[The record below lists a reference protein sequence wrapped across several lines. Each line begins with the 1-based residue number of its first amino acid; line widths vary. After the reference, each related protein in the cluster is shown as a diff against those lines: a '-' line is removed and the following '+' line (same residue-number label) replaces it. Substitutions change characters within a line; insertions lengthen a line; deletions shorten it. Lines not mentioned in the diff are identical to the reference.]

1 MTPDKNKQ
9 QKQDLKIRVILVCI
23 CSILLG
29 LLYGRSQELPPES
42 GSFLDLLVAILHD
55 PLRFFVSL
63 PRTAN
68 GWAYSLYGLGIGFIA
83 SLMQYS
89 NYLQKRDLRPQSEQG
104 SAKWNTDQKK
114 YHKKYEATPRY
125 SDLDKG
131 IISTNMIMTNDQCLN
146 MDDRATRRNNNVAI
160 LGASGTGKSRFYV
173 KNNLLQV
180 NCSYIVTDPAGELL
194 ESTRDF
200 FIKAGYKI
208 KVFNLVDMENSDTYN
223 PFEYL
228 KSDEEALTL
237 VETLITNTNRGGKS
251 PDPFWE
257 NAESA
262 LLQTFFLYLRHLGSV
277 DEHDKPSLPNVK
289 DLLATASPDPEK
301 GRTELEQMITDFKAD
316 HDPDHVVVKS
326 YDAYKSV
333 DPEGKTAQSIV
344 VTAQNALNSFILPA
358 VVKLTASDSLEL
370 EKISEEK
377 TILYVIT
384 PADKS
389 TFNFLAG
396 VLYTQLFQILYRT
409 AEHNP
414 GKRLKIPVR
423 FILDEFA
430 NVGQIPEFEKKL
442 ATMRK
447 YSISCNIILQNIGQ
461 LKAVYKD
468 HWETILGNCD
478 SKIFLGGSDDST
490 VDYICKSLGKETIRT
505 QSVTTQKG
513 KQGGYSIQYSKI
525 GRDLMTASE
534 IQTMD
539 NDYCIYLLRGEAP
552 FYARKFIL
560 ESHPNYHLLASEEP
574 KPENP
579 KKEPNLIQDLL
590 ERLLAPILK
599 ILKRKGRDKND

>member
-1 MTPDKNKQ
+1 MTPDKYKQ
-9 QKQDLKIRVILVCI
+9 QKQELKLRIILVEI
-23 CSILLG
+23 LSLLLG
-29 LLYGRSQELPPES
+29 LLYGRSQELPPDS
-42 GSFLDLLVAILHD
+42 GGFLDLLVNILHN
-55 PLRFFVSL
+55 PMQFFVSL
-63 PRTAN
+63 PRSSA
-68 GWAYSLYGLGIGFIA
+68 GWSYALYGLALGGIG

-89 NYLQKRDLRPQSEQG
+89 NYLQKRDLRPQTEQG
-104 SAKWNTDQKK
+104 SARWNTDQKR
-114 YHKKYEATPRY
+114 YRRKYEATPRY

-131 IISTNMIMTNDQCLN
+131 IFSTNMIMTNEQCLN
-146 MDDRATRRNNNVAI
+146 MDDRATRRNNNVAV

-200 FIKAGYKI
+200 FFKAGYKI
-208 KVFNLVDMENSDTYN
+208 KVFNLVDMDESDTYN

-262 LLQTFFLYLRHLGSV
+262 LLQIFFLYLRHIDSKSEE
-277 DEHDKPSLPNVK
+277 DAPNLPNVK
-289 DLLATASPDPEK
+289 YLLSTATPDPEK
-301 GRTELEQMITDFKAD
+301 GRTELEQMISDFKLLHGED
-316 HDPDHVVVKS
+316 NVVVRS
-326 YDAYKSV
+326 YDAYKSI
-333 DPEGKTAQSIV
+333 DPEGKTAQSLV

-358 VVKLTASDSLEL
+358 VVKLTSTDSLEL
-370 EKISEEK
+370 DQISEEK

-409 AEHNP
+409 AESKP
-414 GKRLKIPVR
+414 GKRLKVPVR

-461 LKAVYKD
+461 LKAIYKD
-468 HWETILGNCD
+468 NWETILGNCD

-505 QSVTTQKG
+505 KSVTSQKG

-539 NDYCIYLLRGEAP
+539 NDYCIYLLRGENP

-560 ESHPNYHLLASEEP
+560 ERHPNYHLLAAEGEQP
-574 KPENP
+574 KLPS
-579 KKEPNLIQDLL
+579 KKPNLIRDLL
-590 ERLLAPILK
+590 DRFLAPILK
-599 ILKRKGRDKND
+599 ILKWKGRDNND